1 MKFVEATLYML
12 QIPFVEAFSHS
23 ARTRAFSDSIVV
35 RLRAEDGTIGYGE
48 GIARPYVT
56 GETLET
62 CLDHMVSQLW
72 PAIAGID
79 YPDLIPGPDPIT
91 TLAPVDTTLPDLET
105 SGVIAWN
112 AARTAFELALI
123 DTLLQRQNLSLA
135 ALLPPTRHTVIYSGI
150 ISTGSLAKAVQHARN
165 FKSFGIQNIK
175 IKIDGAHDRE
185 RVSAIRKTLG
195 RSVSLRVD
203 ANGAYTVPQAIA
215 TLTDLAEFNI
225 DSAEQPIP
233 RGDPAEFARVKAQS
247 PIPVM
252 ADESLVTVADARALI
267 EMKACDFFNLRLSK
281 CGGIGRTLELAG
293 IATRAGLKLQ
303 LGCQVGE
310 TAILSAA
317 GRHVAAYLEDLV
329 FVEGSYGSLLLT
341 EDVSENNVTFGQG
354 GKASVLQDPG
364 LGVKVCEDRLCKYAH
379 TITRLGDKSCS
390 GY

>member
-1 MKFVEATLYML
+1 MKIVEATLYTL

-23 ARTRAFSDSIVV
+23 AQTRAFSDSIVV
-35 RLRAEDGTIGYGE
+35 RLRAGDGTIGYGE

-56 GETLET
+56 GETQET
-62 CLDHMVSQLW
+62 CLDHMVNHLW
-72 PAIAGID
+72 PIIAGID
-79 YPDLIPGPDPIT
+79 YPDLIPGPDPID

-105 SGVIAWN
+105 PGVIAWH

-123 DTLLQRQNLSLA
+123 DTLLRRQNLSLA
-135 ALLPPTRHTVIYSGI
+135 ALLPPTRSTVTYSGI
-150 ISTGSLAKAVQHARN
+150 ISTGSLAKAVQFAKH
-165 FKSFGIQNIK
+165 FKSFGVQHIK
-175 IKIDGAHDRE
+175 IKIGGAHDRE
-185 RVSAIRKTLG
+185 RVSAIRQTLG

-215 TLTDLAEFNI
+215 TLADLAEFKI

-233 RGDPAEFARVKAQS
+233 RGDPAELARVKAQAL
-247 PIPVM
+247 IPVM

-267 EMKACDFFNLRLSK
+267 TEKACDFFNLRLSK
-281 CGGIGRTLELAG
+281 CGGIGRTLEMAR
-293 IATRAGLKLQ
+293 IAIRAGLQLQ

-329 FVEGSYGSLLLT
+329 FVEGSYGNLLLT

-354 GKASVLQDPG
+354 GKAPVLQGPG
-364 LGVKVCEDRLCKYAH
+364 LGVKVCEDRLRKYAD
-379 TITRLGDKSCS
+379 TITRLG
-390 GY
+390 